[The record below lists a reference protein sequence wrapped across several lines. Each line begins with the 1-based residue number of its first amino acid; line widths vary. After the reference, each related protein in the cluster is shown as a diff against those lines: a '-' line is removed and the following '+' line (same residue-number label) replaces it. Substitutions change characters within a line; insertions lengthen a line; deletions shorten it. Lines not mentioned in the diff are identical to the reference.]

1 MNKVIV
7 IDSGFFMHKAIYAW
21 AGDKKRRLEDEND
34 EPPMKST
41 YTYLN
46 MIFGTLKKIGID
58 KDDLVIVACDARNSW
73 RKAFLE
79 EYKGNR
85 QGLRDKNKLIDWDY
99 HYSIMNK
106 LETQLDDTTNWHFI
120 KLEKVF
126 NYADLVLTD
135 VGEKLQI
142 EKFGS
147 LSYDKEFGIES
158 DDIQAVIPKFFKDK
172 EVILVTIDEDLSQLT
187 YYKNCKI
194 FNPNL
199 KSPTNK
205 AKKGFYKII
214 DKPLNIVHKKVR
226 SGDNSDNILIDKK
239 ADTER
244 YVDIRRF
251 IIDLLCLPD
260 FVEKPVLKAL
270 QKLDYNKEVLYDQLP
285 FLNSLGQ
292 RFDTIYQSKDIRTW
306 KESVKVHEGREEKRK
321 QKARDNYRKKKE
333 NHIPF
338 GMKIFL

>member
-1 MNKVIV
+1 MNKVVV

-21 AGDKKRRLEDEND
+21 AGDKKRRLEAGND

-58 KDDLVIVACDARNSW
+58 KDDRVIVACDARNSW

-85 QGLRDKNKLIDWDY
+85 QGLRDANKLIDWDY

-106 LETQLDDTTNWHFI
+106 LETQLDDTTNWCFI

-135 VGEKLQI
+135 VGEKHEI
-142 EKFGS
+142 EKYGS
-147 LSYDKEFGIES
+147 ISYDTEFGIES
-158 DDIQAVIPKFFKDK
+158 DDIQAIIPRFFLDK
-172 EVILVTIDEDLSQLT
+172 EVILVTIDEDLSQLA

-214 DKPLNIVHKKVR
+214 DKPLSIVHKKVK
-226 SGDNSDNILIDKK
+226 SGDDSDNILVDKK
-239 ADTER
+239 NGTDTDR
-244 YVDIRRF
+244 DVDIRRF
-251 IIDLLCLPD
+251 IINLLELPD

-270 QKLDYNKEVLYDQLP
+270 QELDYNKKVLYDQLP
-285 FLNSLGQ
+285 FPNSLGQ
-292 RFDTIYQSKDIRTW
+292 RFDTIYESKDIRTW
-306 KESVKVHEGREEKRK
+306 EQSIKVHELREEKRK
-321 QKARDNYRKKKE
+321 LKGREAYAKKKAKE
-333 NHIPF
+333 KKKV
-338 GMKIFL
+338 KI